1 MDSAK
6 FVSFSSDQDLDQVP
20 AGEVFTAVWRVRNI
34 GSTTWGD
41 GYNVVHIHADEGSTL
56 MTEKA
61 GYPLPEVASLSSVR
75 PGDEVEISLKMTAPA
90 PRSKRYFT
98 DWQLQNPAGELFGE
112 VIWLRVVTTKPK
124 DTPPPSGLRES
135 NSQYIDDDT
144 IPDGTPL
151 EEGAAFVKNW
161 AVKNTGKRKWGKAY
175 RLVFVN
181 GDREMSGSMTHTVP
195 LAAPGEE
202 VILSIPMTAPPA
214 RNEPYI
220 SSWRLHDDRN
230 VPFGDHFWVKI
241 FSTARID
248 GFGIQ
253 PYSQNDPR
261 WKNNILG
268 TGPRTMSEFGCL
280 VSSFAMMLSAYGENI
295 TPWELDQKLLQMPP
309 GQGFDGS
316 NVFFAAPAFLIGHI
330 KFHGNWKPRPE
341 TGATFAQFDPNLIA
355 RIDQELQNGQA
366 VLVQVD
372 RNPTNPYNISVEQ
385 HWVYVLGRQG
395 EDYLI
400 LDPIDGRPVS
410 LLSKYGAQ
418 TRAQSSEEALKQAIK
433 SALIYRSSRAKVRVS
448 VQEPD
453 EAVDESGA
461 SDIGPTGELVYTGPA
476 WSFNRCLKG
485 VHDRANR
492 HPLQADYDIVNGR
505 FETVKVMSGITTEE
519 LKKYQVPFFMCRL
532 FESWNGRHVP
542 VEDFVNTVANDI
554 GRLVD
559 AGVEYFE
566 FHNEPNLTHEGLM
579 AEGVK
584 GSWRNGAEFAQY
596 FIRGRKLLKAR
607 FPGIKVGF
615 PGLSPG
621 PDAKYQFGQDK
632 GFRMN
637 DRDFLEGAKLA
648 ARAADFLCVHAYY
661 ISMKEVRTEAI
672 ELVKRYRRRFPG
684 KLIFVS
690 EFSNPNPQKKFP
702 AAEMGRQA
710 KEFYRLCNEIPGVGA
725 AYYFIVSGSGWDHQ
739 ALRRDAD
746 GRSLGMVETMF

>member
-6 FVSFSSDQDLDQVP
+6 FVNFSSGQDLDQVP
-20 AGEVFTAVWRVRNI
+20 AGKVFTAVWRVRNA
-34 GSTTWGD
+34 GSTTWGK
-41 GYNVVHIHADEGSTL
+41 GYKVVHIHADEGSTL

-61 GYPLPEVASLSSVR
+61 SYPLAEVASLATVR
-75 PGDEVEISLKMTAPA
+75 PGDEVEISLQMTAPA
-90 PRSKRYFT
+90 QAGKRYFT
-98 DWQLQNPAGELFGE
+98 DWQLQNPTGELFDE
-112 VIWLRVVTTKPK
+112 IIWLRLVTTKPQ
-124 DTPPPSGLRES
+124 DATPPTGLRES

-144 IPDGTPL
+144 IPDGTPM
-151 EEGAAFVKNW
+151 EEGTAFVKNW
-161 AVKNTGKRKWGKAY
+161 AVKNTGKRKWNKAY

-195 LAAPGEE
+195 PAAPGEE
-202 VILSIPMTAPPA
+202 VILSIPMTVPPA

-241 FSTARID
+241 FSTAKID

-268 TGPRTMSEFGCL
+268 QGPRTMSEFGCL
-280 VSSFAMMLSAYGENI
+280 VTCFAMMLSKYGENV
-295 TPWELDQKLLQMPP
+295 TPWELNQKLRQRPS

-316 NVFFAAPAFLIGHI
+316 NVFFAAPAFLIDHI
-330 KFHGNWKPRPE
+330 KFFGNWKPRPE

-355 RIDQELQNGQA
+355 RIDQELQNGQT
-366 VLVQVD
+366 VMVQVD

-395 EDYLI
+395 QDYLI

-410 LLSKYGAQ
+410 LLAKYGMQ
-418 TRAQSSEEALKQAIK
+418 TRAQTSAEALKQAIK
-433 SALIYRSSRAKVRVS
+433 SALIYRSSRAKVRVP

-476 WSFNRCLKG
+476 WPFKRCLKG

-505 FETVKVMSGITTEE
+505 FETVKVMSGITVEE
-519 LKKYQVPFFMCRL
+519 LNKYKVPFFLCRL

-542 VEDFVNTVANDI
+542 VEDFVNTVATDI
-554 GRLVD
+554 ARLVN

-607 FPGIKVGF
+607 FPNIKVGF

-621 PDAKYQFGQDK
+621 PDAKYQFGPDS

-648 ARAADFLCVHAYY
+648 MRAADFLCVHAYY
-661 ISMKEVRTEAI
+661 ISMEEVRTDAI
-672 ELVKRYRRRFPG
+672 ELVKRYRRRFPD

-702 AAEMGRQA
+702 AAEMGKQA